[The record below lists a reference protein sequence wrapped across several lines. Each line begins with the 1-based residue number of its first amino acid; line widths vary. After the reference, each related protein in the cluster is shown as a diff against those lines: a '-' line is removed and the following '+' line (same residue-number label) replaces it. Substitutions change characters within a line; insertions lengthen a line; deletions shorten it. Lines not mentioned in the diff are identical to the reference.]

1 MHAFVFLCVSVCL
14 CMLLVYSSTVCTS
27 ARVLLCPSIR
37 DWEQL
42 CCRVVGHFSLS
53 LPLVLRSPR
62 EPNFRRSDSMWVY
75 QGNGDV
81 HLQGSALQTVNPPLN
96 TGDTVRCV
104 VDMETGSMSCTVN
117 GAEYLVCSWLGVK

>member
-1 MHAFVFLCVSVCL
+1 VGNFPLSL
-14 CMLLVYSSTVCTS
+14 LLV
-27 ARVLLCPSIR
+27 L
-37 DWEQL
+37 
-42 CCRVVGHFSLS
+42 G
-53 LPLVLRSPR
+53 SPR

-104 VDMETGSMSCTVN
+104 VDMEAGSMSCTVN
-117 GAEYLVCSWLGVK
+117 GAEYLVRPGTGVE